1 MKRIE
6 IESLNNLLIN
16 EVKSYASTQLK
27 DVLTRIC
34 AYMNVYQALGIEEEY
49 HKTINSNYIPY
60 LDIDFYKMEKL
71 FSIIEVLESY
81 KVKIYGNVLIDG
93 LNTFTVYLSELIWD
107 LKFDIADKR
116 KIEKSLNEI

>member
-16 EVKSYASTQLK
+16 EVKAYASTQLK
-27 DVLTRIC
+27 DVLTRIW

-49 HKTINSNYIPY
+49 HKTINSNFIPY

-71 FSIIEVLESY
+71 FNIIEVLESY
-81 KVKIYGNVLIDG
+81 KIKIYGNVLIDG
-93 LNTFTVYLSELIWD
+93 LNTFTCYLSELIWD